1 MKRTAK
7 RIFTLILAILAIL
20 AAAFLAFVV
29 PYCRRA
35 AALDSCPDSLLP
47 SMAYMLVNN
56 RSTWIRGAWG
66 TLRVSVLGTVIGFA
80 LAVLLSFCRALPAQK
95 KDPLIV
101 RAAKRLAVRAEKI
114 YIAVARGTPMM
125 VQSCIIY
132 YAGFEIARALMPG
145 QPLSEIN
152 RAWSFFAAALI
163 TVSMNTAAYLA
174 EALRGGMESLDRSPV
189 EAAQMDGASHWQT
202 MTRIIFPQALQ
213 NALPAIGNEL
223 VNNIKGTSVLNIIG
237 FVELMFATG
246 TVAGFYYRYLS
257 AYLIAAVIYL
267 AMTVTITRAV
277 EWAMRKAGISEKK

>member
-56 RSTWIRGAWG
+56 RATWIRG
-66 TLRVSVLGTVIGFA
+66 
-80 LAVLLSFCRALPAQK
+80 
-95 KDPLIV
+95 
-101 RAAKRLAVRAEKI
+101 
-114 YIAVARGTPMM
+114 
-125 VQSCIIY
+125 
-132 YAGFEIARALMPG
+132 
-145 QPLSEIN
+145 
-152 RAWSFFAAALI
+152 AWSFFAAALI

-277 EWAMRKAGISEKK
+277 EWTMRKAGISEKK

>member
-7 RIFTLILAILAIL
+7 RIFTLVLIAL
-20 AAAFLAFVV
+20 AAAFLALAV

-56 RSTWIRGAWG
+56 RATWIRGAWG
-66 TLRVSVLGTVIGFA
+66 TLRVSVLGTLIGFA
-80 LAVLLSFCRALPAQK
+80 FAVLLSFVRTVEARK
-95 KDPLIV
+95 KDSLPV
-101 RAAKRLAVRAEKI
+101 RAAKRLAVGAEKL
-114 YIAVARGTPMM
+114 YVAVVRGTPMM

-132 YAGFEIARALMPG
+132 YAGFELTRALMAG
-145 QPLSEIN
+145 QPISEIN

-174 EALRGGMESLDRSPV
+174 EALRGGIESLDRSPV
-189 EAAQMDGASHWQT
+189 EAAQMDGASHWLT

-267 AMTVTITRAV
+267 AMTVTITRAAD
-277 EWAMRKAGISEKK
+277 WAMKKAGISGKN